1 MDGQMEL
8 TDFLASKIKSKQVMD
23 LTEFINSKGEA
34 QYKQI
39 GRVIQNKY
47 DVVKDE
53 DDRLSRITNDVSV
66 YVLNKSLEYM
76 DYLRIESNE

>member
-1 MDGQMEL
+1 MEL

-34 QYKQI
+34 QYTQI
-39 GRVIQNKY
+39 GRVIQNTY

-53 DDRLSRITNDVSV
+53 DDWLSRITNDVSV